1 MDHLEFMD
9 ENSRIDFRSRLE
21 KSLSILNVQIEKLK
35 NRYAEMEMRS
45 KEYFEKVIECLVNMD
60 EERAKIYA
68 EEIAEIRKL
77 AEIVKKSQLLLL
89 QVKIRLETI
98 IEITEVIGLITPLT
112 SLITEVED
120 DLKVVAPEVVQ
131 NLREL
136 SICIEEFTSTMVSQ
150 EIEPVKYQELS
161 KEAETILVEAQ
172 KHAIEVIKNRFP
184 EIPSLTEYEKR
195 VYTYISNSGG
205 EIDLR
210 KCSRELNLDIREIRQ
225 IIESLEKK
233 GLIEVE
239 EI

>member
-1 MDHLEFMD
+1 MIDGMDHLEFMD

-98 IEITEVIGLITPLT
+98 IEITEVIGLITPL
-112 SLITEVED
+112 
-120 DLKVVAPEVVQ
+120 
-131 NLREL
+131 
-136 SICIEEFTSTMVSQ
+136 
-150 EIEPVKYQELS
+150 
-161 KEAETILVEAQ
+161 
-172 KHAIEVIKNRFP
+172 
-184 EIPSLTEYEKR
+184 
-195 VYTYISNSGG
+195 
-205 EIDLR
+205 
-210 KCSRELNLDIREIRQ
+210 
-225 IIESLEKK
+225 
-233 GLIEVE
+233 
-239 EI
+239 